1 MLFVCSINMDNSF
14 EDGSEL
20 QQLLQQV
27 ATTVRGCFIGKYG
40 QPSPHLSQAHAG
52 YIRDCKGNDVGYWE
66 FQGTAQ
72 DDQDDERFTLTEAH
86 RLDALQDNEKDKRAA
101 EARGKTTRL

>member
-52 YIRDCKGNDVGYWE
+52 YIRDYKGNDVGYWE

-72 DDQDDERFTLTEAH
+72 DDD
-86 RLDALQDNEKDKRAA
+86 
-101 EARGKTTRL
+101 

>member
-1 MLFVCSINMDNSF
+1 MQFVCNISMDNFAF

-27 ATTVRGCFIGKYG
+27 ATTVGGCFIGKYE
-40 QPSPHLSQAHAG
+40 QRSPNVLSQALAG
-52 YIRDCKGNDVGYWE
+52 HIRDYKGNDVGYWE

-72 DDQDDERFTLTEAH
+72 DAD
-86 RLDALQDNEKDKRAA
+86 
-101 EARGKTTRL
+101 